1 MPIISRAPTEAR
13 TGKFAAPYTSSRT
26 AWPLRCTSRCTSWK
40 SQSAALFARPPNTA
54 INERMIDL
62 DFVAWALSGER
73 TLEEAF
79 CAELLVE
86 FGLQAWR
93 KKCGHAEPPDLDAL
107 RERQCRRRLNPAH
120 RAKLNEVD
128 TRLAAQMLL
137 VLSEIN
143 HWTAVEDRPLRN
155 LSGLRFCPQL
165 RKLMLSPT
173 EVVDLLPLQ
182 MLPKLEELWIQDE
195 MLEDFSALAGCK
207 RLRKVH
213 LWPGFPWCNLQALA
227 ALPELEEL
235 VFHGNLPMLEGVGP
249 LPRLTKALL
258 CAAGP
263 GQAPLRNAWMLPHM
277 PSLRYAHFDSLSRL
291 DGLGR
296 FPAIEELAISG
307 QYRDLTP
314 LAELTGLRKL
324 ILGGE
329 NYLDVS
335 SLSRLP
341 QLSTLRFL
349 REYPLDYLPLI
360 HAPKLRQISTSPED
374 MAGVEL
380 DGVNAALGGWAVEF
394 ALAEPRP
401 LEPAVFRIV
410 DMGPFAQPE
419 FTPRTGVRVVAS
431 AESIEEAEGQWLSQ
445 RVDDAIV
452 KALKDENWGEV
463 DSCPFAAKRC
473 EIEIRVYRVQAAE
486 RLREIVEACRL
497 VLAGLNNRW
506 TIDLSVMLEPD
517 CQPTPPLWTD
527 PVQMEL
533 EERIARA
540 HAAAQRRREYLG
552 YLERLHQFQLRQG
565 FGEGLSPEEFAA
577 PQPQEPPVKVTNKAL
592 KRERERHP
600 LADVYFLMGDITE
613 DGFWVYKGYR
623 DAAERL
629 LGGPLEEPVG
639 MSEDEY

>member
-1 MPIISRAPTEAR
+1 
-13 TGKFAAPYTSSRT
+13 
-26 AWPLRCTSRCTSWK
+26 
-40 SQSAALFARPPNTA
+40 
-54 INERMIDL
+54 MIDL

-93 KKCGHAEPPDLDAL
+93 KKCGHAEAPDLDAL

-120 RAKLNEVD
+120 RAKLDEVD

-137 VLSEIN
+137 VIKEVN
-143 HWTAVEDRPLRN
+143 HWTDVEDRPLRN

-165 RKLMLSPT
+165 RKLMISPT
-173 EVVDLLPLQ
+173 EVADLLPLQ
-182 MLPKLEELWIQDE
+182 MLPELEELWIQDE
-195 MLEDFSALAGCK
+195 LLEDFSALAGCK
-207 RLRKVH
+207 SLRKVH

-227 ALPELEEL
+227 ALPQLEEL

-258 CAAGP
+258 CAGGP

-277 PSLRYAHFDSLSRL
+277 PALRFAHFDSLSRL

-307 QYRDLTP
+307 QYRDLTS

-335 SLSRLP
+335 PLSRLP

-360 HAPKLRQISTSPED
+360 HAPKLRQISTSPEE
-374 MAGVEL
+374 MASVEL

-401 LEPAVFRIV
+401 LESAVFRIV
-410 DMGPFAQPE
+410 DMGPFAQPQ
-419 FTPRTGVRVVAS
+419 FAPRAGLRVVAS

-452 KALKDENWGEV
+452 EALKDEKWGEV

-486 RLREIVEACRL
+486 RLREIVEACRR
-497 VLAGLNNRW
+497 VLAGINNRW

-517 CQPTPPLWTD
+517 GQSAPPLWTD
-527 PVQMEL
+527 AVQMEL

-540 HAAAQRRREYLG
+540 HAAAQRRREHLG

-577 PQPQEPPVKVTNKAL
+577 PEAQEQPVKVTQKAL
-592 KRERERHP
+592 KRGRERHP
-600 LADVYFLMGDITE
+600 LADIYFLMGDITE
-613 DGFWVYKGYR
+613 EGFWVYKSYR